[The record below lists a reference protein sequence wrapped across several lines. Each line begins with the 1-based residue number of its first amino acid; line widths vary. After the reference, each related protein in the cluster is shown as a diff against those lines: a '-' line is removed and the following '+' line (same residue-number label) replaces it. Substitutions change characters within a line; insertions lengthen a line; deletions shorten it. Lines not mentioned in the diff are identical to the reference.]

1 MVKCNY
7 CGTELNEG
15 ALFCKKCG
23 QRLNGGDGRQ
33 AEKADVVRREWE
45 TQLNLAQAALNNL
58 RRCCAADFTA
68 GDKVLEELREEN
80 TSLQKQVKELTR
92 ALKQNEHD
100 FLEEKKALERRVASA
115 EAAAREV
122 ERQAAGVMQT
132 QPEAPAQSDGSAEVP
147 QEATENGPAELSK
160 ATSACPHCGAEITDD
175 MLFCGECG
183 VRLKET

>member
-1 MVKCNY
+1 M
-7 CGTELNEG
+7 NEG

-45 TQLNLAQAALNNL
+45 TQLNLAQAALDNL

-100 FLEEKKALERRVASA
+100 FLEEKKALEQRWLPPK
-115 EAAAREV
+115 
-122 ERQAAGVMQT
+122 
-132 QPEAPAQSDGSAEVP
+132 QPQGKLRGRPPV
-147 QEATENGPAELSK
+147 
-160 ATSACPHCGAEITDD
+160 
-175 MLFCGECG
+175 
-183 VRLKET
+183 

>member
-15 ALFCKKCG
+15 AFFCKKCG
-23 QRLNGGDGRQ
+23 QCLNGGDFHQ
-33 AEKADVVRREWE
+33 AEKMDAVRREWE
-45 TQLNLAQAALNNL
+45 TQLNLAQDALDSL
-58 RRCCAADFTA
+58 RRCCVADFDA
-68 GDKVLEELREEN
+68 GDKALEELREEN

-100 FLEEKKALERRVASA
+100 FLEEKKALEQRVAAA
-115 EAAAREV
+115 EAAAREG
-122 ERQAAGVMQT
+122 ERQATSIMQT
-132 QPEAPAQSDGSAEVP
+132 QPEAPEQSDGSAEVS
-147 QEATENGPAELSK
+147 QEVAENGPAELSG
-160 ATSACPHCGAEITDD
+160 TPSVCPHCGAGITFD